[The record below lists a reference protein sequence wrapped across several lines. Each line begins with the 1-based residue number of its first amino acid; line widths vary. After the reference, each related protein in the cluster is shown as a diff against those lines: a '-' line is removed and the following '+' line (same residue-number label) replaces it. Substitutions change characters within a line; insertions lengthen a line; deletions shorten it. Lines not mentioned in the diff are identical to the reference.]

1 MNNLWTKTLNIL
13 EKDIGNVVFR
23 TWFIDKIVPIG
34 MNDTVLAL
42 KAANDMTKSI
52 VTSQYLN
59 NVHAALLEATSKD
72 YKIIID
78 VDFDDDFISTL
89 TLNKTPENPIPVSE
103 YSSNVYFSSPLNNKF
118 TFDNFVIG
126 NSNQLAFSAA
136 VAVADAPGK
145 AYNPLFLY
153 GNVGLGKTH
162 LMHSIAHHILEKNP
176 SAKIVYASC
185 ETFLNEL
192 ITAIR
197 ENKTEAFRN
206 KYRKVDALLIDDIQ
220 FIAKKEAT
228 QNEFF
233 HTFNTIYECNS
244 QIIISSDRP
253 LKEIENLEER
263 LRSRFGSGLIAD
275 IQTPDFETR
284 VAILQRKANLEN
296 IDMPEDVLNFIA
308 KTISSSIRELEGA
321 LTTVN
326 AYAKLVTKS
335 SENISVDI
343 AKIALKDIIINTEK
357 QELSIELIQNTVAEY
372 FGVSAEKLRE
382 KIRSKEIVYPRH
394 IAMYLCRKLLD
405 CPLSDI
411 GSSFGGRDHSTVI
424 NGYKNIEKKLE
435 NNANPG
441 VTKNVADIEAILIKE

>member
-1 MNNLWTKTLNIL
+1 
-13 EKDIGNVVFR
+13 
-23 TWFIDKIVPIG
+23 
-34 MNDTVLAL
+34 
-42 KAANDMTKSI
+42 
-52 VTSQYLN
+52 
-59 NVHAALLEATSKD
+59 
-72 YKIIID
+72 
-78 VDFDDDFISTL
+78 
-89 TLNKTPENPIPVSE
+89 
-103 YSSNVYFSSPLNNKF
+103 
-118 TFDNFVIG
+118 
-126 NSNQLAFSAA
+126 
-136 VAVADAPGK
+136 
-145 AYNPLFLY
+145 
-153 GNVGLGKTH
+153 
-162 LMHSIAHHILEKNP
+162 MHSIAHHILEKNP